1 MLRLDIQLL
10 PSARTFKTRYHYRER
25 EEKKTEQKT
34 QCTLHRQG
42 TEGKE
47 GGKEGGEEEDVEQ
60 AALEEEEEALVQD
73 AAYT

>member
-10 PSARTFKTRYHYRER
+10 PSARTFKTKVPLSREK
-25 EEKKTEQKT
+25 EKKTEQKT

-60 AALEEEEEALVQD
+60 AALEEEEEALVQE